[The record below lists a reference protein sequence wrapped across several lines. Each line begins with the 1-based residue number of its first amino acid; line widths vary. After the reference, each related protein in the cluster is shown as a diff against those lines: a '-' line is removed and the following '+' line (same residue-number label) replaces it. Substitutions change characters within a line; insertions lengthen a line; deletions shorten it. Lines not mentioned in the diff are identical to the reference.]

1 MTGGARLQYTR
12 PLILAHNSLLAAHCC
27 PPERNDLERRSVAKS
42 SGYSVHGQTAQMCH
56 CNPSVNGGNL
66 YESVIASH
74 APPWRGNPGKRAS
87 LAHMSRLPRRSHA
100 GAVVAPRKNRKE
112 QHHEQLAVGNGFHL
126 DCASH
131 ACAFLACCAKAVAW
145 LQHSKATSYSL
156 FLVPPTTEWLR
167 VILSGAKNLLFG
179 NRLLTPAQILRPP
192 RRRRGLRT
200 TVFLQRYA
208 QLFKTVC
215 KETR

>member
-112 QHHEQLAVGNGFHL
+112 QHHEQLAVGNGFRCGKRFSFGL
-126 DCASH
+126 RKPCLRLSCVLCQGCSMAT
-131 ACAFLACCAKAVAW
+131 A
-145 LQHSKATSYSL
+145 LQS
-156 FLVPPTTEWLR
+156 
-167 VILSGAKNLLFG
+167 NLLFIPG
-179 NRLLTPAQILRPP
+179 AP
-192 RRRRGLRT
+192 
-200 TVFLQRYA
+200 YD
-208 QLFKTVC
+208 
-215 KETR
+215 